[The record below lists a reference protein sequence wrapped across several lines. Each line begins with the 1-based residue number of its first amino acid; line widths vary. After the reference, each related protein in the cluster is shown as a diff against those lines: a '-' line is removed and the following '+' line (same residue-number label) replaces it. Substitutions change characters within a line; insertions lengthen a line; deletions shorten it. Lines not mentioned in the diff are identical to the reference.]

1 MMGNNVHEEDCMSGK
16 REREKFM
23 KRIEEPKKKKDP
35 KWKLYKE
42 WEKEWLSDEIDEEK
56 AKNALFFQLFTYD
69 YEYSYEGTE
78 YNKWKNFKTKHWCML
93 PFLIATGMFLLNVI
107 VYNVSVFINAGS
119 FVKFVEDMDWSFS
132 IYSTAFYAIALIIT
146 YLIINWLNVKKYQE
160 TWIRHSEHKYAVE
173 MEMFKYINGMGNYYY
188 TNRKKY
194 FVENIMKIWDANQNR
209 FIENMK
215 KESNMMNIII
225 SIKK

>member
-1 MMGNNVHEEDCMSGK
+1 MGHIIHEEDRMSGK

-23 KRIEEPKKKKDP
+23 KKIEKPKREKDP

-42 WEKEWLSDEIDEEK
+42 WEKVWLSDEIDEEK
-56 AKNALFFQLFTYD
+56 AKNDLFFQLFTYD
-69 YEYSYEGTE
+69 YKYSYEDAE
-78 YNKWKNFKTKHWCML
+78 YNKWKNFKTKRWCMI
-93 PFLIATGMFLLNVI
+93 PFLIATGMFLLNII
-107 VYNVSVFINAGS
+107 VYNVCVFINAGS
-119 FVKFVEDMDWSFS
+119 FVKFVKAMDWSFS

-146 YLIINWLNVKKYQE
+146 YLIIKWLDVKKYQE

-173 MEMFKYINGMGNYYY
+173 MEMFKYINGMGNYYHI
-188 TNRKKY
+188 NRKKY
-194 FVENIMKIWDANQNR
+194 FVENIMKIWDANQNK

-215 KESNMMNIII
+215 KESDMKDMIS